1 MLPAEGN
8 ADDGD
13 EEQDAQKEMA
23 HGKPDA
29 PDRNHS
35 MFMNVLRQPDG
46 WPVLRT
52 SLPKGQRESDAILKI
67 WRPKGI
73 PIIVRQRVTPD
84 KT

>member
-1 MLPAEGN
+1 MPTMVMKNRMPRRRWL
-8 ADDGD
+8 
-13 EEQDAQKEMA
+13 KESQM
-23 HGKPDA
+23 P
-29 PDRNHS
+29 PIRNHS
-35 MFMNVLRQPDG
+35 IFINVLRQPEG